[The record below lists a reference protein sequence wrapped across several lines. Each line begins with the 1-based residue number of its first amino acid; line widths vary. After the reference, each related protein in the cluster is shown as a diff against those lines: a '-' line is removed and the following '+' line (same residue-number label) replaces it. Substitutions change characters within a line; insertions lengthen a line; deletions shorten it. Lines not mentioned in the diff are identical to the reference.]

1 MLYLGID
8 QHQRQLTVN
17 LRNEAGDI
25 VLRRQVSTEW
35 ERVRVRAYECPRIQG
50 AFLEEERV
58 AMGERWFRQ
67 EYLCEFVDSVSG
79 VFERNLVEEAI
90 TGEFEPL
97 RIL

>member
-1 MLYLGID
+1 MRG
-8 QHQRQLTVN
+8 
-17 LRNEAGDI
+17 RNGSGCGY
-25 VLRRQVSTEW
+25 RRKSARGFS
-35 ERVRVRAYECPRIQG
+35 ERFWRRSGP
-50 AFLEEERV
+50 LW
-58 AMGERWFRQ
+58 GERWFRQ